1 MTLTL
6 WKITKEVAVFE
17 DDRMIGWDHDSH
29 WFATT
34 KGDDDREDLLTC
46 VAEMN
51 DCDVRADAVIIME
64 VPEYEVEE
72 IVKVISLILP
82 PRRCRLCGE
91 ILVTPITGDLC
102 GQCLQGELETEPE
115 LRIPGAV

>member
-6 WKITKEVAVFE
+6 WKVTHSRVEEEGDNERFWIH
-17 DDRMIGWDHDSH
+17 RDH
-29 WFATT
+29 FATT
-34 KGDDDREDLLTC
+34 GSDQEREDLIDALVEYC
-46 VAEMN
+46 DADHHANAERLLE
-51 DCDVRADAVIIME
+51 VSTYE
-64 VPEYEVEE
+64 VPE
-72 IVKVISLILP
+72 IVRVLSLTLP

-115 LRIPGAV
+115 LRIPGEV